1 MQPFL
6 GPRLLQPS
14 EVEPKAEGG
23 AQHLEASVLS
33 GDPLSHRQRFSAQWG
48 RGGLADHAKG
58 GERKSA
64 GAERK
69 AAGVERKAAGD
80 ERKQ

>member
-1 MQPFL
+1 MPSTVIRFL
-6 GPRLLQPS
+6 TLTDSGSP
-14 EVEPKAEGG
+14 
-23 AQHLEASVLS
+23 LS
-33 GDPLSHRQRFSAQWG
+33 GG
-48 RGGLADHAKG
+48 REGLADHAKG

-64 GAERK
+64 GVERK